1 MSHVYNPLIP
11 PQRDNPFPYYQWAR
25 AEQPVSYVPA
35 MGAWMVTRY
44 DDIRTV
50 IRDPVRFSSRRAVPR
65 PDEMCPPEVVD
76 ILAEGPAY
84 GRMVLTED
92 PPDHEALRRV
102 STRLFSGRRI
112 DALSPRIRETV
123 DDLIDA
129 FAGDG
134 RAELVDQFN
143 DQLANRVICMAL
155 GVPSSDTARVRA
167 WSDSLVLLVNPFAAK
182 EEQRAAA
189 HEFVAYQHYIVD
201 LIEAR
206 RREPQDD
213 LISDVVRIDDLPGTP
228 LPLEDLVVF
237 VWSNH
242 IAGLNTTRDTIG
254 SALLSML
261 SDRQHWTRARVDPD
275 IIPELFEETLRRDAP
290 HRGLFRHTT
299 QQVELGGVTLPAGT
313 ALYLLFGS
321 ANRDGT
327 RFEAPDEFRPG
338 RDDVRAHLAFGD
350 GIHKCVG
357 AYLARTEGR
366 MALTGLV
373 KRLPTLRFAPDFRP
387 TYRAD
392 AFFRG
397 LQRLDVIWDASRRSG
412 DGW

>member
-1 MSHVYNPLIP
+1 MSHEYNPLVP
-11 PQRDNPFPYYQWAR
+11 PQRDDPFPYYRWAQ
-25 AEQPVSYVPA
+25 AEQPVSFVPA

-65 PDEMCPPEVVD
+65 ADEVCPPEVVD

-92 PPDHEALRRV
+92 PPDHEALRRI
-102 STRLFSGRRI
+102 STRLFGARRI
-112 DALSPRIRETV
+112 DALGPRIRGIV
-123 DDLIDA
+123 DGLIDA

-134 RAELVDQFN
+134 QAELVEQFN
-143 DQLANRVICMAL
+143 DQLANRVVCMAL
-155 GVPSSDTARVRA
+155 GVPQADAARVRT
-167 WSDSLVLLVNPFAAK
+167 WSDSLVLLVNPFATK
-182 EEQRAAA
+182 EDQLAAA
-189 HEFVAYQHYIVD
+189 REFVAYQHYIAD

-213 LISDVVRIDDLPGTP
+213 MISELVRMDDLPGTP
-228 LPLEDLVVF
+228 LPFEDLVVF

-242 IAGLNTTRDTIG
+242 IAGLNTTRDAIG
-254 SALLSML
+254 SALLTML
-261 SDRQHWTRARVDPD
+261 SNRTHWKRACVDPD

-299 QQVELGGVTLPAGT
+299 QEVELGGVTLPAGA

-357 AYLARTEGR
+357 AHLARTEGWV
-366 MALTGLV
+366 ALTTLV
-373 KRLPTLRFAPDFRP
+373 KRLPSLRLAPDFTP
-387 TYRAD
+387 TYRPD

-397 LQRLDVIWDASRRSG
+397 LQRLDVVWDREASRPS
-412 DGW
+412 